1 MNLLDV
7 KNVTLGFNN
16 ASGYSK
22 TLDSVNFEIPEN
34 SILGIVGESGSG
46 KTLTALS
53 ILQLLDPSAQFS
65 SGEILFQENGQIT
78 DLAKLNEKEIRSFR
92 GRKIGMVFQEP
103 MSSLNPLLSC
113 GFQVSEGL
121 RAHKMGNAA
130 EIRDRVLHCFDL
142 VGLKDLDRIY
152 KSYPFQLSGGQL
164 QRVLIA
170 LAISCSPKLII
181 ADEPTTAL
189 DVSLQKHIIDLLKKL
204 NTELNIS
211 ILFISHDL
219 NVIKKLCNDVLV
231 MYKGQIIERGPVDA
245 VFSHPQQDYTKALIK
260 ARPPLN
266 KRLNRL
272 LTKESI
278 SENKLPD
285 DQDSL
290 FSSISVEQ
298 IENDLTKL
306 FQHDKLIQ
314 LEHVHVKYPLKS
326 GFFGYNK
333 QEFHAVNDVNF
344 TIYEGEVLGLVGESG
359 SGKSSVGKAIL
370 NLAPVSEGII
380 NYRSRPINNLNKQE
394 WKLLRKDMQLI
405 FQDPYS
411 ALDPKQTIGDAILEP
426 ILVHNLFPNRRMAIQ
441 RVYELL
447 VKVGLQE
454 DQYTRYPHQFSGG
467 QRQRICIARA
477 LALEPKFLVCDEP
490 VSALDVSVQAQILNL
505 LKDLRD
511 EFKLSMLFITHD
523 MAVVRF
529 IADRIAVMNSGK
541 IVEYG
546 NCEQVI
552 NHPKHEYTRELI
564 DAIPVF

>member
-1 MNLLDV
+1 MNLLEV
-7 KNVTLGFNN
+7 KNLSLGFNN
-16 ASGYSK
+16 LGGFSK
-22 TLDSVNFEIPEN
+22 VLDSIDFEIPEN

-53 ILQLLDPSAQFS
+53 ILKLLDSKAEQC
-65 SGEILFQENGQIT
+65 SGEILFQEDGQIT
-78 DLAKLNEKEIRSFR
+78 DLARLSEKQIRTFR

-121 RAHKMGNAA
+121 LAHKMGNSK
-130 EIRDRVLHCFDL
+130 EIKDRVMHCFDL

-189 DVSLQKHIIDLLKKL
+189 DVSLQQHIIDLLKKL
-204 NTELNIS
+204 NYDLNIS

-231 MYKGQIIERGPVDA
+231 MYKGQIVERGPVNS
-245 VFSHPQQDYTKALIK
+245 VFNSPIQEYTKALLS

-266 KRLNRL
+266 KKLNRL
-272 LTKESI
+272 LTKEYI
-278 SENKLPD
+278 EKNLIYNKD
-285 DQDSL
+285 EAA
-290 FSSISVEQ
+290 FSVLTNEQ
-298 IENDLTKL
+298 IKVDLEKL
-306 FQHDKLIQ
+306 LKQDPLIQ
-314 LEHVHVKYPLKS
+314 LEHVHIKYPLKS
-326 GFFGYNK
+326 GLFGLKK
-333 QEFHAVNDVNF
+333 QFVHAVKDVNL
-344 TIYEGEVLGLVGESG
+344 TILEGEVLGLVGESG

-380 NYRSRPINNLNKQE
+380 TYRKRKLNKLDSNQ

-411 ALDPKQTIGDAILEP
+411 ALDPKQSIGEAILEP
-426 ILVHNLFPNRRMAIQ
+426 ILVHQLFSNKKTARE

-447 VKVGLQE
+447 LKVGLKE
-454 DQYTRYPHQFSGG
+454 DQYNRYPHQFSGG

-523 MAVVRF
+523 MSVVRF
-529 IADRIAVMNSGK
+529 LADRIAVMHEGSM
-541 IVEYG
+541 VEYG
-546 NCEQVI
+546 NCEQII
-552 NHPKHEYTRELI
+552 NDPQHEYTKQLI
-564 DAIPVF
+564 EAIPVF

>member
-1 MNLLDV
+1 MNLLEV
-7 KNVTLGFNN
+7 KDVTLGFNN

-22 TLDSVNFEIPEN
+22 ILDSIGFEIPEN
-34 SILGIVGESGSG
+34 TILGIVGESGSG

-53 ILQLLDPSAQFS
+53 ILKLLDRTAIFS
-65 SGEILFQENGQIT
+65 SGEILYQENGQIT
-78 DLAKLNEKEIRSFR
+78 DLAKLNEREIQAFR

-103 MSSLNPLLSC
+103 MSSLNPLLTC

-121 RAHKMGNAA
+121 RAHKMGNST
-130 EIRDRVLHCFDL
+130 EIRERVMHCFDL
-142 VGLKDLDRIY
+142 VGLKDLERIY

-170 LAISCSPKLII
+170 LAISCSPNLII

-189 DVSLQKHIIDLLKKL
+189 DVSLQKHIIELLKKL
-204 NTELNIS
+204 NSELRIS

-219 NVIKKLCNDVLV
+219 NVIKKLCKEVLV
-231 MYKGQIIERGPVDA
+231 MYKGQIIERGSVDS
-245 VFSHPQQDYTKALIK
+245 VFSNPQQDYTKALIK

-266 KRLNRL
+266 KKLNRL

-278 SENKLPD
+278 GDYALTNVPNSIFSAISQEQIDRDLTNLYSQNKL
-285 DQDSL
+285 
-290 FSSISVEQ
+290 V
-298 IENDLTKL
+298 
-306 FQHDKLIQ
+306 Q
-314 LEHVHVKYPLKS
+314 LEHVHVKYPIRA
-326 GFFGYNK
+326 GFLGYNK
-333 QEFHAVNDVNF
+333 QEFHAVKDVNF
-344 TIYEGEVLGLVGESG
+344 TILEGEVLGLVGESG

-380 NYRSRPINNLNKQE
+380 KYRSRQINNLNKQQ

-411 ALDPKQTIGDAILEP
+411 ALDPKQSIGEAILEP
-426 ILVHNLFPNRRMAIQ
+426 ILVHNLFPNRRIAIE
-441 RVYELL
+441 RVHELL
-447 VKVGLQE
+447 TKVGLKE
-454 DQYTRYPHQFSGG
+454 DQFNRYPHQFSGG

-511 EFKLSMLFITHD
+511 EFKISMLFITHD
-523 MAVVRF
+523 MSVVRF
-529 IADRIAVMNSGK
+529 IADRIAVMNSGM

-546 NCEQVI
+546 TCEQVI
-552 NHPKHEYTRELI
+552 NNPRHEYTQELI
-564 DAIPVF
+564 EAIPVF